1 MRNNMITM
9 KDFVPEKEP
18 ILREQARPV
27 EFPINEDLK
36 ETAVAMRQFL
46 INSQDSEMAE
56 KYNLRPGVGVAAPQ
70 IGIDQQI
77 FVVYLMDYDEEGNET
92 EPLIDEIFVNP
103 KIISHAV
110 QKVALKEGEGC
121 LSVPRE
127 VPGIV
132 PRPKRVTVKYNDLEG
147 NEKKIRLRDYE
158 AVVVQHEIDHL
169 KGILFYDHIDE
180 KTPWEPDEDTT
191 LI

>member
-27 EFPINEDLK
+27 EFPINEELK

-46 INSQDSEMAE
+46 INSQDPKMAE

-147 NEKKIRLRDYE
+147 NEKKIRLRDYQ

>member
-18 ILREQARPV
+18 ILREKAKPV
-27 EFPINEDLK
+27 EFPINEELK

-46 INSQDSEMAE
+46 INSQDSETAE

-77 FVVYLMDYDEEGNET
+77 FAVYLMDYDEEGNET

>member
-18 ILREQARPV
+18 ILREKAKPV
-27 EFPINEDLK
+27 EFPINEELK

-46 INSQDSEMAE
+46 INSQDSETAE

-77 FVVYLMDYDEEGNET
+77 FAVYLMDYDEEGNET

-158 AVVVQHEIDHL
+158 AVVVQHEIDHI

>member
-18 ILREQARPV
+18 ILREKAKPV
-27 EFPINEDLK
+27 EFPINEELK

-77 FVVYLMDYDEEGNET
+77 FAVYLMDYDEEGNET

>member
-18 ILREQARPV
+18 ILREQAKPV
-27 EFPINEDLK
+27 EFPINEELK

-46 INSQDSEMAE
+46 INSQDSETAE

-77 FVVYLMDYDEEGNET
+77 FAVYLMDYDEEGNET

-132 PRPKRVTVKYNDLEG
+132 PRPKRVTVKYNDIEG
-147 NEKKIRLRDYE
+147 NEKKNRLRDYE

>member
-1 MRNNMITM
+1 MITM

-18 ILREQARPV
+18 ILREKAKPV
-27 EFPINEDLK
+27 EFPINEELK

-46 INSQDSEMAE
+46 INSQDSETAE

-77 FVVYLMDYDEEGNET
+77 FAVYLMDYDEEGNET

-158 AVVVQHEIDHL
+158 AVVVQHEIDHI

>member
-18 ILREQARPV
+18 ILREQAKPV
-27 EFPINEDLK
+27 EFPINEELK

-46 INSQDSEMAE
+46 INSQDPKTAE

-77 FVVYLMDYDEEGNET
+77 FAVYLMDYDEEGNET

>member
-18 ILREQARPV
+18 ILREQAKPV
-27 EFPINEDLK
+27 EFPINEELK

-46 INSQDSEMAE
+46 INSQDSEMAG

-77 FVVYLMDYDEEGNET
+77 FAVYLMDYDEEGNET

>member
-27 EFPINEDLK
+27 EFPINEELK

-46 INSQDSEMAE
+46 INSQDSETAE

-77 FVVYLMDYDEEGNET
+77 FAVYLMDYDEEGNET

>member
-77 FVVYLMDYDEEGNET
+77 FAVYLMDYDEEGNET

>member
-27 EFPINEDLK
+27 EFPINEELK

-46 INSQDSEMAE
+46 INSQDPKMAE

-77 FVVYLMDYDEEGNET
+77 FAVYLMDYDEEGNET

-147 NEKKIRLRDYE
+147 NEKKIRLRDYQ

>member
-1 MRNNMITM
+1 
-9 KDFVPEKEP
+9 
-18 ILREQARPV
+18 
-27 EFPINEDLK
+27 
-36 ETAVAMRQFL
+36 
-46 INSQDSEMAE
+46 
-56 KYNLRPGVGVAAPQ
+56 
-70 IGIDQQI
+70 
-77 FVVYLMDYDEEGNET
+77 MDYDEEGNET

>member
-18 ILREQARPV
+18 ILREQAKPV
-27 EFPINEDLK
+27 EFPINEELK

-46 INSQDSEMAE
+46 INSQDSETAE

-77 FVVYLMDYDEEGNET
+77 FAVYLMDYDEEGNET

>member
-18 ILREQARPV
+18 ILREQAKPV
-27 EFPINEDLK
+27 EFPINEELK

-46 INSQDSEMAE
+46 INSQDSKMAE

-77 FVVYLMDYDEEGNET
+77 FAVYLMDYDEEGNET

>member
-27 EFPINEDLK
+27 EFPINEELK

-46 INSQDSEMAE
+46 INSQDPKIAE

-77 FVVYLMDYDEEGNET
+77 FAVYLMDYDEEGNET

-147 NEKKIRLRDYE
+147 NEKKIRLKDYE

>member
-1 MRNNMITM
+1 MGNNMITM

-18 ILREQARPV
+18 ILREQAKAV
-27 EFPINEDLK
+27 EFPINEELK
-36 ETAVAMRQFL
+36 ETALAMRQFL
-46 INSQDSEMAE
+46 INSQDPDMAD
-56 KYNLRPGVGVAAPQ
+56 KYNLRPGVGVAGPQ
-70 IGIDQQI
+70 IGVDQQI
-77 FVVYLMDYDEEGNET
+77 FAVYLMDYDEDGNET
-92 EPLIDEIFVNP
+92 EAIIDEIFVNP
-103 KIISHAV
+103 KIVSHAV

-132 PRPKRVTVKYNDLEG
+132 PRPKRVTVKYNDLDG
-147 NEKKIRLRDYE
+147 NEKKIRLTDYE

-169 KGILFYDHIDE
+169 KGILFYDHIDD
-180 KTPWEPDEDTT
+180 KAPWEADEETT

>member
-18 ILREQARPV
+18 ILREQAKPV
-27 EFPINEDLK
+27 EFPINEELK

-77 FVVYLMDYDEEGNET
+77 FAVYLMDYDEEGNET

>member
-27 EFPINEDLK
+27 EFPINEELK

-46 INSQDSEMAE
+46 INSQDSETAE

-77 FVVYLMDYDEEGNET
+77 FAVHLMDYDEEGNET